1 MATVYLS
8 LGTNLGNRRKNLI
21 TASALL
27 AERAGDVLAL
37 SGFYE
42 TEPWGFETDNLFL
55 NAALKLVTGLSPEAL
70 LEVTQQIERDL
81 GRLQKSNGT
90 YHDRLIDIDILRY
103 AKLVIRTVTL
113 TLPNPFM
120 HERAFVMNPLSEIA
134 PMLMHPVLNK
144 RMIDLNNQL

>member
-90 YHDRLIDIDILRY
+90 YHDRLIDIDILLY
-103 AKLVIRTVTL
+103 DELVLRTDTL
-113 TLPNPFM
+113 TLPHPFM
-120 HERAFVMNPLSEIA
+120 HERAFVMNPLSEIDRKS
-134 PMLMHPVLNK
+134 VV
-144 RMIDLNNQL
+144 

>member
-90 YHDRLIDIDILRY
+90 YHDRLIDIDILLY
-103 AKLVIRTVTL
+103 DELVLRTDTL
-113 TLPNPFM
+113 TLPHPFM

>member
-42 TEPWGFETDNLFL
+42 TEPWGFETGNLFL
-55 NAALKLVTGLSPEAL
+55 NAALKLITGLSPEAL

-90 YHDRLIDIDILRY
+90 YHDRLIDIDILLY
-103 AKLVIRTVTL
+103 DELVLRTDTL
-113 TLPNPFM
+113 ILPHPFM